1 MSYYNWEN
9 LKWYLGKLVAEERY
23 SSYLRKVIATGG
35 LTVVMINV
43 NYMFANGLNY
53 FMRPQTRDRG
63 PIYFVQP

>member
-35 LTVVMINV
+35 LTV
-43 NYMFANGLNY
+43 
-53 FMRPQTRDRG
+53 P
-63 PIYFVQP
+63 